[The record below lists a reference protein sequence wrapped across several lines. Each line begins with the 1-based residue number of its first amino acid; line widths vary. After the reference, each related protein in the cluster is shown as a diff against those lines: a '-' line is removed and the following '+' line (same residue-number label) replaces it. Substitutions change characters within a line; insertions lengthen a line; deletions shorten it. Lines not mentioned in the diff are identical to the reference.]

1 MARNRAIEFV
11 DNLLEDMRPKGKVN
25 PKETVGASG
34 TAVYGGFLVSN
45 EKNAKLTGIQKY
57 TTFSDILVNTSI
69 VAAGVRYFLNLV
81 AKVDWKVEP
90 AEGSGAEG
98 QKIAEAIEAALHDME
113 SPWHRV
119 VRRAAMFR
127 FHGFS
132 VHEWTAKQLDDGTIA
147 FQDVAARPQIT
158 IERWDMDVTGKVH
171 GIIQRVPQTQHYV
184 YLPRS
189 KCMHI
194 VDDSL
199 NDSPEGIGLLRHIV
213 KPAMELERFEQ
224 LEGFG
229 FEGDLRGMPIGRA
242 PFALLQKQVADGR
255 LSKVQVEQIL
265 QPMKDFISNHVK
277 SPVLGLLLDS
287 LTYTTQDA
295 SATPSAEKQWDMDV
309 VKAGSTSQAEVA
321 AAIERKQEEIARVLG
336 VEQLLLGK
344 RGNGSLALSRDKSN
358 VFALIVDSSLVEIA
372 AQVEAD
378 LVDPMMKLN
387 GWDRTKKPTLKTES
401 IAYRDIEQVTTAL
414 QQMAMAGAPLA
425 PDDPAIVEVRDLLGI
440 SKPDS
445 ITLASDASIGGS
457 TTAAEQKADVKTAP
471 KPAAGAGAKKPGKG
485 APAPKPPGGAQG
497 GTSGNNSNQM

>member
-1 MARNRAIEFV
+1 MAKNKAIDFV
-11 DNLLEDMRPKGKVN
+11 DNLLQDIRPKGKVN
-25 PKETVGASG
+25 TKETIGASG
-34 TAVYGGFLVSN
+34 TAVYGGFLVTN

-57 TTFSDILVNTSI
+57 TTFSDILANTSI

-98 QKIAEAIEAALHDME
+98 KKIAEAIEAALHDME

-171 GIIQRVPQTQHYV
+171 GIVQRVPQTQHYV

-189 KCMHI
+189 KCMHV
-194 VDDSL
+194 VDDAL
-199 NDSPEGIGLLRHIV
+199 NDSPEGIGLFRHIV
-213 KPAMELERFEQ
+213 KPALELERFET

-229 FEGDLRGMPIGRA
+229 FEGDLRGMPVGRA
-242 PFALLQKQVADGR
+242 PFALLQKQVNDGR
-255 LSKVQVEQIL
+255 LSQAKMNEIL
-265 QPMKDFISNHVK
+265 QPMKDFIQNHVK

-295 SATPSAEKQWDMDV
+295 SATPSGEKQWDMDV

-321 AAIERKQEEIARVLG
+321 AAITRKQEEIARVLG
-336 VEQLLLGK
+336 VEQLLLG
-344 RGNGSLALSRDKSN
+344 RHSNGSLALSRDKSN

-372 AQVEAD
+372 AQAEAD
-378 LVDPMMKLN
+378 LVDPLMKLN

-425 PDDPAIVEVRDLLGI
+425 PDDPAIAEVRDLLGI
-440 SKPDS
+440 SKPES
-445 ITLASDASIGGS
+445 ITLASDASLSGTS
-457 TTAAEQKADVKTAP
+457 TAAEQKKIKTAPAPAAGANKPGGAGAP
-471 KPAAGAGAKKPGKG
+471 KPAAG
-485 APAPKPPGGAQG
+485 QG
-497 GTSGNNSNQM
+497 GSTSGNNSNQM